1 MLKEKKNWK
10 KEKIWKR
17 SSPWVFAVD
26 QQHIRFIPGR
36 KRDEN
41 ICCVDCGVGVRL
53 AGHWRTVGES
63 HAVRDAQGG
72 ESGAHGDAHECV
84 FFITVRHDRLTFIQW
99 CCVVLGRKKNP
110 KTKPKRLELM
120 WKHVKEENSAQIY
133 QGYPQQPLPDA
144 GGHCRFSGD
153 EMKTSRCLW
162 PEMIID

>member
-1 MLKEKKNWK
+1 MLKEKKT
-10 KEKIWKR
+10 EKRKR
-17 SSPWVFAVD
+17 FENVPHRESSLSINNTYGLFQTERGMKTSAVWTVVSAWGWWD
-26 QQHIRFIPGR
+26 TGGQSENHMLSGTRREESPGR
-36 KRDEN
+36 
-41 ICCVDCGVGVRL
+41 
-53 AGHWRTVGES
+53 TVTHTSASFSSSSVMIGWLS
-63 HAVRDAQGG
+63 SSD
-72 ESGAHGDAHECV
+72 
-84 FFITVRHDRLTFIQW
+84 
-99 CCVVLGRKKNP
+99 VVLFWDAKKNP